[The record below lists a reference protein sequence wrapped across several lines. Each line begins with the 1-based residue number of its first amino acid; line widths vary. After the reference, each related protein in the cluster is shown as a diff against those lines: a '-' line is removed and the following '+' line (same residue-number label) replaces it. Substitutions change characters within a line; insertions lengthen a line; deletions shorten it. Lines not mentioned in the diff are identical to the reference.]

1 MTAAESAY
9 DALVRA
15 GATVAL
21 AESLTGGAVAAAL
34 TSVPGASAVVLGGV
48 VAYATPV
55 KADVLGV
62 DADLLARRG
71 AVDPDVARQ
80 MAVGVRR
87 LLGAT
92 YGVAT
97 TGAAGP
103 DPAAGGTEA
112 PDVPAGTAYIA
123 VAGPHGT
130 EVLPLRLGGERAQ
143 VRAAVVDAALELL
156 ASMSA
161 TGRP

>member
-34 TSVPGASAVVLGGV
+34 TSVPGASAVVVGGV

-55 KADVLGV
+55 KAQLLGV

-80 MAVGVRR
+80 MAEGVRR
-87 LLGAT
+87 LLGAA

-103 DPAAGGTEA
+103 DPAAGGTESA
-112 PDVPAGTAYIA
+112 DVPAGTAYVA
-123 VAGPHGT
+123 VAGPRGT
-130 EVLPLRLGGERAQ
+130 EVLALRLGGDRAQ
-143 VRAAVVDAALELL
+143 VRATVVDSALELL
-156 ASMSA
+156 ASAPTS
-161 TGRP
+161 GEH